1 MDSRLKRGRGRP
13 KKLDRNQ
20 VLDFV
25 MISYWNDGPT
35 NVSINDICKK
45 LGISKPSLYNEF
57 GSEDELQAEALQN
70 YHEKIL
76 SQLFKIFDETIP
88 FNHSLKKLIDL
99 STIDRSLDGLP
110 YGCLHEQMCL
120 AGNQLGLLTRSKVK
134 DLSKK
139 IINGYQSWIDKAKL
153 NGLEKNEYETLFLA
167 KYIKTQISSALQL
180 QKEGFE
186 KKFVLQYLSSAF
198 NFLID

>member
-35 NVSINDICKK
+35 NVSINDICKNS
-45 LGISKPSLYNEF
+45 GISKPSLYNEF
-57 GSEDELQAEALQN
+57 GNEDELQAAALHN

-88 FNHSLKKLIDL
+88 FNHSLKKLIDFNSDTFLTKFRVL
-99 STIDRSLDGLP
+99 SLFQKNSASLN
-110 YGCLHEQMCL
+110 L
-120 AGNQLGLLTRSKVK
+120 ASTT
-134 DLSKK
+134 LSFPSL
-139 IINGYQSWIDKAKL
+139 INP
-153 NGLEKNEYETLFLA
+153 F
-167 KYIKTQISSALQL
+167 
-180 QKEGFE
+180 
-186 KKFVLQYLSSAF
+186 
-198 NFLID
+198 

>member
-13 KKLDRNQ
+13 KKLNRNQ

-45 LGISKPSLYNEF
+45 AGISKPSLYNEF
-57 GSEDELQAEALQN
+57 GSEDELQAAALHN

-76 SQLFKIFDETIP
+76 SQLFKIFDETIH
-88 FNHSLKKLIDL
+88 FKHSLKKLVDL

-120 AGNQLGLLTRSKVK
+120 AGN
-134 DLSKK
+134 
-139 IINGYQSWIDKAKL
+139 
-153 NGLEKNEYETLFLA
+153 
-167 KYIKTQISSALQL
+167 
-180 QKEGFE
+180 
-186 KKFVLQYLSSAF
+186 
-198 NFLID
+198 

>member
-45 LGISKPSLYNEF
+45 SGISKPSLYNEF
-57 GSEDELQAEALQN
+57 GSEDELQAAALHN

-99 STIDRSLDGLP
+99 STIDRSKEGLP

-167 KYIKTQISSALQL
+167 KYIQTQITSALQL
-180 QKEGFE
+180 QKEGFDKE
-186 KKFVLQYLSSAF
+186 FVLKYLKAAF
-198 NFLID
+198 YFFN

>member
-1 MDSRLKRGRGRP
+1 MESILKRGRGRP
-13 KKLDRNQ
+13 KKIDRIQ

-57 GSEDELQAEALQN
+57 GSEDELQAAALHN

-99 STIDRSLDGLP
+99 STIDRSKEGLP
-110 YGCLHEQMCL
+110 YGCLHEQMCN
-120 AGNQLGLLTRSKVK
+120 AGNRLGLLTRLKVE

-139 IINGYQSWIDKAKL
+139 IANGYQCWIEKAKS
-153 NGLEKNEYETLFLA
+153 NGSVSNEYETIFLS
-167 KYIKTQISSALQL
+167 KYIQTQITSALQL
-180 QKEGFE
+180 QKEGFDKE
-186 KKFVLQYLSSAF
+186 FVLQYLKAAF
-198 NFLID
+198 YFFN